1 MRAPALKPAQ
11 CLERVRRRRRRVHR
25 TRTVADPVRAFGSAA
40 KAEAL
45 RTGPDA
51 FLRNEAN
58 FPGAGAAELRARK
71 PVTHAAADH
80 FRRNLQGHR
89 SHADV
94 GTGRVFDN
102 RQPTAAGFAS
112 RNAAFVK

>member
-1 MRAPALKPAQ
+1 MSGAAGVEFIDENGGGPG
-11 CLERVRRRRRRVHR
+11 VRLRK
-25 TRTVADPVRAFGSAA
+25 AA
-40 KAEAL
+40 KAEVL

-58 FPGAGAAELRARK
+58 FPGVGEAEPRAPK

-102 RQPTAAGFAS
+102 R
-112 RNAAFVK
+112 